1 MSVSTPED
9 LARKIESHGVA
20 CTDTDV
26 ANRLLTHLRH
36 AQAMGSPDSPEPLEV
51 FARAGGVAA
60 LAAAMKAN
68 TPVAADW
75 LEGTRPASGIDLAMV
90 QKEGCG
96 VLNNIAASALAGGAA
111 TASALREAALL
122 PLLVSTVDAY
132 AQRPDVMHRVLPA
145 LAQLVALMPKDGS
158 GLAAS
163 LEAEEAKR
171 MEAEEVMRMVAAV
184 VRGMQASAA
193 EDAWVQCSG
202 VRVLHITMRR
212 GEAAQRAMLDA
223 GAHSAV
229 KRALD
234 AAPDTAKRPDGFGF
248 DEAQLRQKLTAMG
261 TPVYEVLGGLAQRL
275 YCPGATGTLQGLQ
288 QRAGLNGTS
297 AQVLK
302 PTRDE
307 AASLQSRGRVKVMAA
322 GETLSVQF
330 KNLRVG

>member
-1 MSVSTPED
+1 MSVTTPED
-9 LARKIESHGVA
+9 LARNIASDGVA

-75 LEGTRPASGIDLAMV
+75 PEGTRPASGIDLAMV

-158 GLAAS
+158 GVMPKDGSGGLAVEADEGKRT
-163 LEAEEAKR
+163 EAEELR
-171 MEAEEVMRMVAAV
+171 RMVAAV
-184 VRGMQASAA
+184 VRCMQASAA
-193 EDAWVQCSG
+193 EDAWIQCSG
-202 VRVLHITMRR
+202 APNPNPDPNPNPNPNPAPTPTPTPTLTPPPALTLTLTLTRCARPAHHDAPRR
-212 GEAAQRAMLDA
+212 G
-223 GAHSAV
+223 
-229 KRALD
+229 
-234 AAPDTAKRPDGFGF
+234 
-248 DEAQLRQKLTAMG
+248 
-261 TPVYEVLGGLAQRL
+261 
-275 YCPGATGTLQGLQ
+275 GAT
-288 QRAGLNGTS
+288 
-297 AQVLK
+297 
-302 PTRDE
+302 
-307 AASLQSRGRVKVMAA
+307 
-322 GETLSVQF
+322 
-330 KNLRVG
+330 

>member
-1 MSVSTPED
+1 
-9 LARKIESHGVA
+9 
-20 CTDTDV
+20 
-26 ANRLLTHLRH
+26 
-36 AQAMGSPDSPEPLEV
+36 
-51 FARAGGVAA
+51 
-60 LAAAMKAN
+60 
-68 TPVAADW
+68 
-75 LEGTRPASGIDLAMV
+75 
-90 QKEGCG
+90 
-96 VLNNIAASALAGGAA
+96 
-111 TASALREAALL
+111 
-122 PLLVSTVDAY
+122 
-132 AQRPDVMHRVLPA
+132 
-145 LAQLVALMPKDGS
+145 
-158 GLAAS
+158 
-163 LEAEEAKR
+163 
-171 MEAEEVMRMVAAV
+171 
-184 VRGMQASAA
+184 
-193 EDAWVQCSG
+193 
-202 VRVLHITMRR
+202 
-212 GEAAQRAMLDA
+212 MLDA

>member
-1 MSVSTPED
+1 MSVTTPED
-9 LARKIESHGVA
+9 LARSIASDGVA

-75 LEGTRPASGIDLAMV
+75 PEGTRPASGIDLAMV

-158 GLAAS
+158 G
-163 LEAEEAKR
+163 
-171 MEAEEVMRMVAAV
+171 
-184 VRGMQASAA
+184 
-193 EDAWVQCSG
+193 
-202 VRVLHITMRR
+202 
-212 GEAAQRAMLDA
+212 
-223 GAHSAV
+223 
-229 KRALD
+229 
-234 AAPDTAKRPDGFGF
+234 
-248 DEAQLRQKLTAMG
+248 
-261 TPVYEVLGGLAQRL
+261 GL
-275 YCPGATGTLQGLQ
+275 P
-288 QRAGLNGTS
+288 
-297 AQVLK
+297 
-302 PTRDE
+302 
-307 AASLQSRGRVKVMAA
+307 
-322 GETLSVQF
+322 
-330 KNLRVG
+330 